1 MQHFNKPVA
10 AICLAVASAFVQ
22 AQQATYDFDIPAQ
35 PAGQVLDALAKQ
47 TGLQPFYAEGAVKGA
62 QSPGV
67 KGRLS
72 LREALDKA
80 LAGTGL
86 TYQFTGEKAVA
97 IKARQAGNTTE
108 LQPITVTSKNMTRQ
122 EAQLNTHSEAG
133 SRLGLTARENPAS
146 VAIADR
152 EWIEQIG
159 ARNFQAAA
167 NSLPGVN
174 ASAPPGW
181 SGHVAYRGF
190 TGMQINQL
198 FNGISLQSYSA
209 GNRPVSSWIYD
220 RVELVGGPSSFL
232 NGSGAVSGSI
242 NYVSKLANRDGNTGE
257 ALVSYGR
264 FDTSETSVGINRA
277 LADGHWARLDYSH
290 NASNGYVDSQE
301 RKADALAVSLLSDL
315 TPNLTHTLAI
325 EFQNEDEKSPY
336 WGLPT
341 MQPQVGKLKIDESN
355 RFDNYNVKNGS
366 YQQQVGWLRSIADYK
381 YSAVTSL
388 RNTLYHYQSQR
399 DYSNLEVYKFN
410 AANTLVSRS
419 GAYLQ
424 RHEQE
429 LTGDRVEVTHKSTLF
444 GLGSDWV
451 FGFDFNVN
459 RHTQYPTFA
468 GAVFD
473 AVTPGAFDPGYFE
486 GIPGMNNGLQRGRS
500 THVKTLSMFVENRL
514 RLSDRLALL
523 AALRH
528 DHIDFHLDN
537 APGASPAT
545 FDRQWNAVTG
555 RLGAVYDVTK
565 DASLY
570 AQYSTSAEP
579 PGGTLTGATVG
590 QIQDFDLSTGRQ
602 YEMGSKLNFLDGRGS
617 ASLAAYHIV
626 RRNFPVTDP
635 NNVGSTIQAGQQ
647 TSKGIELAASLQATP
662 RLRIDGNYAWVDA
675 VYDEFNEASGGSVVS
690 RKGKTPVNV
699 PKQVANLWLT
709 YDVGHGWETGMG
721 ARHVSS
727 VYADNANTMWAP
739 SYTLFDAFVKYKL
752 RKDVELTARLR
763 NLTDEVYARF
773 IHQRNTQYY
782 LGEPRNLEVTLQ
794 ARF

>member
-35 PAGQVLDALAKQ
+35 PVGQVLDALAKQ
-47 TGLQPFYAEGAVKGA
+47 TGLQPFYAEGAVKGVK
-62 QSPGV
+62 SPGV
-67 KGRLS
+67 KGKLS

-97 IKARQAGNTTE
+97 IKAVSADKATE

-122 EAQLNTHSEAG
+122 EAQLNTRSEAG

-146 VAIADR
+146 VAVADR

-159 ARNFQAAA
+159 ARNFQEAV

-277 LADGHWARLDYSH
+277 LTDGHWARLDYSH
-290 NASNGYVDSQE
+290 NASNGYIDRQE
-301 RKADALAVSLLSDL
+301 RMADALAVSLLSDL

-325 EFQNEDEKSPY
+325 EYQNENEKSPY
-336 WGLPT
+336 WGSPT
-341 MQPQVGKLKIDESN
+341 LQPQVGELKIDKAH
-355 RFDNYNVKNGS
+355 RFDNYNVENGK
-366 YQQQVGWLRSIADYK
+366 YKQTVGWLRSIADYK
-381 YSAVTSL
+381 FDGANSL

-399 DYSNLEVYKFN
+399 DYQNLEVYKFDVS
-410 AANTLVSRS
+410 NTLVSRS
-419 GAYLQ
+419 GPYLQ
-424 RHEQE
+424 RHNQE
-429 LTGDRVEVTHKSTLF
+429 LSGDRVEIFHKSDLL

-451 FGFDFNVN
+451 YGIDFNVN
-459 RHTQYPTFA
+459 RHTQYPTA
-468 GAVFD
+468 GSGTFD
-473 AVTPGAFDPGYFE
+473 TVIPGAFDPGYFE
-486 GIPGMNNGLQRGRS
+486 TIPGMNNGLKKGRS
-500 THVKTLSMFVENRL
+500 TEIKTLSAFVENRL
-514 RLSDRLALL
+514 RLADRLVLL

-545 FDRQWNAVTG
+545 FDRQWNAFTG

-602 YEMGSKLNFLDGRGS
+602 FEMGSKLNFLDGRGS
-617 ASLAAYHIV
+617 ASLAGYHIV
-626 RRNFPVTDP
+626 RKNFPVTDP
-635 NNVGSTIQAGQQ
+635 NNVNSTIQAGQQ
-647 TSKGIELAASLQATP
+647 TSKGVELAASLQATP
-662 RLRIDGNYAWVDA
+662 RLRVDGNYAWVDA
-675 VYDEFNEASGGSVVS
+675 EYDEFNEASAGSVVS

-709 YDVGHGWETGMG
+709 YGLGQGWETGMG
-721 ARHVSS
+721 ARYVSF
-727 VYADNANTMWAP
+727 VYADNANTMWVP

-752 RKDVELTARLR
+752 RKNVELTARLR

-782 LGEPRNLEVTLQ
+782 LGEPRNLEVALQ